1 MYTHGCIQHRQ
12 CNEKKSS
19 PAKAHM
25 GHRITKETHR
35 SAELLRNTAV
45 AAHPAIPKT
54 RLFSQKGEPTPFY
67 FREATKKQWYGMH
80 KQPVARGKKGKKKKG
95 GLRVMIQLQFTQVGT
110 SDNAHGCHHCYGM
123 RCFLVQNQLTREQL
137 FFFIPAPY
145 PTCVGQY
152 NAVLCDETL
161 KSKKKKNHTV
171 KQ

>member
-67 FREATKKQWYGMH
+67 FREATKKPWYGMH
-80 KQPVARGKKGKKKKG
+80 KQLVARGKKGKKKKE
-95 GLRVMIQLQFTQVGT
+95 V
-110 SDNAHGCHHCYGM
+110 
-123 RCFLVQNQLTREQL
+123 
-137 FFFIPAPY
+137 
-145 PTCVGQY
+145 
-152 NAVLCDETL
+152 
-161 KSKKKKNHTV
+161 
-171 KQ
+171 